1 MNTTDSELSNLTSL
15 NQQYNNT
22 LIAYQD
28 AYKKYIQ
35 LISENKK
42 GNYISLENTSYYSED
57 PLLIS
62 EKANSIGDC
71 QNLCQ
76 KNVECTGATFNSEE
90 GSCLGYGGDGY
101 IIPSSNASSYSIVTP
116 LVKQSSFLKQ
126 LNSQLLMINDQI
138 MNKLNN
144 SYSINQKMD
153 HENDQKKHMLNK
165 NKNYL
170 LDEKSKIDNLIQE
183 YQFLDEARNNNQ
195 IEITQYQY
203 SYYIMIFI
211 VFILLSLLAR
221 YGFMNNIQQGG
232 SSFKKQFSS
241 EAFFLAAL
249 MIVFL
254 GSSHIYSKMNV
265 SFL

>member
-1 MNTTDSELSNLTSL
+1 MNTYDSELSNISSL

-22 LIAYQD
+22 LITYQN

-35 LISENKK
+35 LLSENKK
-42 GNYISLENTSYYSED
+42 GNYISLENSSYYSD
-57 PLLIS
+57 QKLIS

-76 KNVECTGATFNSEE
+76 KNVECTGATFNSDQ
-90 GSCLGYGGDGY
+90 GSCLAYGGDGY
-101 IIPSSNASSYSIVTP
+101 LIPSSNSTSYSIITP

-126 LNSQLLMINDQI
+126 LNFQLLMLNDQI

-153 HENDQKKHMLNK
+153 HANDEKKNILEK

-170 LDEKSKIDNLIQE
+170 QEERIKIDNLIQQYE
-183 YQFLDEARNNNQ
+183 FLDEARDNNQ

-211 VFILLSLLAR
+211 VFILLSLLVR

-232 SSFKKQFSS
+232 SSFKKHFSS

-254 GSSHIYSKMNV
+254 GSSHIYSNMMV
-265 SFL
+265 SF